1 MKKNFLL
8 CLRPCLLRLLCACAA
23 LALCSSVNSLQ
34 AAPGV
39 GPVLLS
45 NNDST
50 RAVAVDSVTLSAEPF
65 NRDQIAPLSA
75 DNRTRIMIFAMNLDM
90 IAGES
95 VNAFSA
101 DAEAVVNGATVRY
114 PLSVEYMSPVPGF
127 EGITEFIVRLNDQMP
142 ADMGD
147 VLIRLNLHGMAS
159 NRVRVAIGHV
169 GGGPTDDQGAVPT
182 PAPQTPPAPIPAPA
196 QNPYTDPA
204 LAAGGDG
211 VRFLEQATWGPT
223 SSDLAHVRSVGFRA
237 YLNEQFAAAPVGSTN
252 YPTLNLFPTDTEVGC
267 SATDYPVLA
276 ERTMCFRDNYSMYP
290 LQIMFFQ
297 NARNGQDQLRQRVAY
312 ALHKILIVSGRD
324 LNNQPAW
331 VAPYLQVFDRNAF
344 GNFRQILMDVTLNPG
359 MGEYL
364 DMRGNSRVSP
374 NENYAR
380 EILQLFSVGVDS
392 LNADGTPKLD
402 ANGNRIST
410 YDQATITNFA
420 RVFTGW
426 NLSPNK
432 TWTNPKTGATAPVPN
447 YIDSMALSNN
457 TSTYDTASKTLL
469 NGQVLPAIT
478 AGQDLR
484 QYKTAELNAAIDNI
498 FNNPNTGP
506 FIAKAL
512 ISQLVTSNPSPAYVQ
527 RVAAAF
533 NDNGAGVRG
542 DMKAAITAIL
552 LDPESRGD
560 VKSDPNY
567 GHLRE
572 PVLLTTNLLR
582 AFNATTAGNISNN
595 GTRFGLLL
603 DMGQDLFN
611 PPTVFSYF
619 PADYQVPGTSALFGP
634 EFGILST
641 TTTFKRANF
650 INALV
655 LANSGN
661 GFLPITPPI
670 AGNPASSDRPTGTK
684 IDYSAYQAMAGNP
697 AQLVDALNQLLMH
710 GTMSQAMKNSIVT
723 NVTNV
728 TNANPDWRA
737 QTAIYLIAS
746 SSQYQ
751 VQR

>member
-1 MKKNFLL
+1 M
-8 CLRPCLLRLLCACAA
+8 
-23 LALCSSVNSLQ
+23 
-34 AAPGV
+34 
-39 GPVLLS
+39 
-45 NNDST
+45 
-50 RAVAVDSVTLSAEPF
+50 DSVTFSAEPF

-75 DNRTRIMIFAMNLDM
+75 DPRTRIMIFAMNLDM
-90 IAGES
+90 IAGEG
-95 VNAFSA
+95 VNAFGA

-114 PLSVEYMSPVPGF
+114 PLNVEYMSPVPGF

-142 ADMGD
+142 TDLGD

-159 NRVRVAIGHV
+159 NRVRVAIGHI
-169 GGGPTDDQGAVPT
+169 GGGPADDQGAVPT
-182 PAPQTPPAPIPAPA
+182 PAPQTPPQPQPAATP
-196 QNPYTDPA
+196 NPYTDPA
-204 LAAGGDG
+204 FAAGGDG

-223 SSDLAHVRSVGFRA
+223 SADLAHVRSVGFRA

-252 YPTLNLFPTDTEVGC
+252 YGNYSLYPADSSIGCPSTLDTANRNLC
-267 SATDYPVLA
+267 L
-276 ERTMCFRDNYSMYP
+276 RDHYSMYP
-290 LQIMFFQ
+290 LQISFFQ
-297 NARNGQDQLRQRVAY
+297 NAATGQDQLRQRVAF
-312 ALHKILIVSGRD
+312 ALHKILVVSGRD

-380 EILQLFSVGVDS
+380 EILQLFSVGVDA
-392 LNADGTPKLD
+392 LNPDGTPKVD
-402 ANGNRIST
+402 SSGSRVPT
-410 YDQATITNFA
+410 YDQSTITNFA

-426 NLSPNK
+426 DLSANK
-432 TWTNPKTGATAPVPN
+432 TWVVDGTTIVPN
-447 YIDSMALSNN
+447 YTDPMVLSNN
-457 TSTYDTASKTLL
+457 TGRYDTASKTLL
-469 NGQVLPAIT
+469 NGQVLPAI
-478 AGQDLR
+478 AVGQDLR

-498 FNNPNTGP
+498 FNHPNTGP

-512 ISQLVTSNPSPAYVQ
+512 INQLVTSNPSPAYVQ

-542 DMKAAITAIL
+542 DMKAVITAIL
-552 LDPESRGD
+552 LDPEARGD
-560 VKSDPNY
+560 VKTDPNY

-582 AFNATTAGNISNN
+582 AFNATTDGNISNT

-634 EFGILST
+634 EYGILST

-650 INALV
+650 VNALL

-661 GFLPITPPI
+661 GFPPIAPPI
-670 AGNPASSDRPTGTK
+670 AGNPASSDRPTGTQLN
-684 IDYSAYQAMAGNP
+684 YSAFQALAGNP
-697 AQLVDALNQLLMH
+697 AQLVDALNQFLMH
-710 GTMSQAMKNSIVT
+710 GTMSQAMRDSIVA
-723 NVTNV
+723 NVTAV
-728 TNANPDWRA
+728 SSSNPALRT
-737 QTAIYLIAS
+737 QTAIYLIGS

-751 VQR
+751 VER

>member
-1 MKKNFLL
+1 MKIRFLS
-8 CLRPCLLRLLCACAA
+8 CQRQQLLRLVCICAA
-23 LALCSSVNSLQ
+23 LALCGSVQSSQ
-34 AAPGV
+34 AAPG
-39 GPVLLS
+39 GPTIIS
-45 NNDST
+45 NNSST
-50 RAVAVDSVTLSAEPF
+50 RAIAVDSVTFAAEPF
-65 NRDQIAPLSA
+65 NRDQGAPLSA

-90 IAGES
+90 ISGEG

-142 ADMGD
+142 TDLGD
-147 VLIRLNLHGMAS
+147 VLIRLNLHGVSS
-159 NRVRVAIGHV
+159 NRVRIAIGHV
-169 GGGPTDDQGAVPT
+169 GGGPADDQGAVAT
-182 PAPQTPPAPIPAPA
+182 PAPQTPPAPTPTPTP
-196 QNPYTDPA
+196 NPYTDPA
-204 LAAGGDG
+204 FAAGGDG
-211 VRFLEQATWGPT
+211 IRFLEQTTWGPT
-223 SSDLAHVRSVGFRA
+223 SADLAHVRSVGFRA
-237 YLNEQFAAAPVGSTN
+237 YLNEQFAVAPAGSTN
-252 YPTLNLFPTDTEVGC
+252 YPTPNLFPTDSEVGC
-267 SATDYPVLA
+267 AATDYPVAA

-290 LQIMFFQ
+290 LQMKFFQ
-297 NARNGQDQLRQRVAY
+297 GTMTGQDQLRQRVAY
-312 ALHKILIVSGRD
+312 ALHKILVVSGRD
-324 LNNQPAW
+324 LDNQQSW

-344 GNFRQILMDVTLNPG
+344 GNFRQILIDVTLNPG

-380 EILQLFSVGVDS
+380 EVLQLFSVGVDS
-392 LNADGTPKLD
+392 LNPDGTPKLD
-402 ANGNRIST
+402 ANGNRIPT

-426 NLSPNK
+426 DLSANK
-432 TWTNPKTGATAPVPN
+432 IWTNPKTGATAPVPN
-447 YIDSMALSNN
+447 YTDPMVLSNN
-457 TSTYDTASKTLL
+457 TGRYDTASKTLL
-469 NGQVLPAIT
+469 NGQVLPAIVN
-478 AGQDLR
+478 GQNLA
-484 QYKTAELNAAIDNI
+484 QYKTTELNAAIDNI
-498 FNNPNTGP
+498 FNNSNTGP

-527 RVAAAF
+527 RVAATF

-542 DMKAAITAIL
+542 DMKAVITAIL
-552 LDPESRGD
+552 LDPEARGD
-560 VKSDPNY
+560 VKTDPNY

-572 PVLLTTNLLR
+572 PVLYTTNLLR
-582 AFNATTAGNISNN
+582 GFNAATDGNISNN

-619 PADYQVPGTSALFGP
+619 PADYQVPGTNALFGP
-634 EFGILST
+634 EYGILST

-650 INALV
+650 VNALV

-661 GFLPITPPI
+661 GFAPITPPI

-684 IDYSAYQAMAGNP
+684 LDYSAYQAMAGNP

-710 GTMSQAMKNSIVT
+710 GTMSQAMRDSIVT

-728 TNANPDWRA
+728 SSANPALRT
-737 QTAIYLIAS
+737 QTAIYLVAT